1 MEHVTLAKLARDF
14 EHAQKMIDRW
24 TAKRDEID
32 AQMLEIYQQRL
43 NGTEPA
49 SAPQPEQ
56 EPVQ

>member
-1 MEHVTLAKLARDF
+1 MEHVTLAKLARDY
-14 EHAQKMIDRW
+14 EHAERMVARWSEKMM
-24 TAKRDEID
+24 AID
-32 AQMLEIYQQRL
+32 AQMMEIYQQRV